1 MPTFQRLLA
10 IACLGICVLQR
21 AASTA
26 ADSLNGGSEDS
37 MRRFSAWGYYTK
49 SANRGWTSDMRLGSS
64 GSAGDGDDDELITI
78 LILVASLCGILFGVG
93 FIFLIYFTCAVA
105 VRRLRR
111 AVFGIDDDGI
121 SERMRRQLLSDD
133 DSRQSY
139 ELGRAFERQYPY
151 GSVST
156 QLTDEQQA
164 EIREKGVDAWEFVVD
179 LDVNAML
186 QSKTE
191 VLFMGGENCVQT
203 NLPLPKT
210 NSVYYFEVKIVEK
223 PADVNMWIG
232 LATKPYPAWR
242 MVGWNKY
249 SVGYCVNNGSVHQNN
264 PFKGTRVGEQLFV
277 GDIIGIGFQP
287 RSGVVWFTR
296 NGRRYKAIASGMLY
310 DVFPT
315 ISADGPCSFSANF
328 GQRGFVFIEANVK
341 RWGFGPI
348 EGSMQPPP
356 IYGAN
361 QNTILLEA
369 AVVSSDSDAEDDADT
384 ESAGAGSEAPNSI
397 AIDID
402 ANIAESSNNTSSRQS
417 PFVVVISDPNAAPS
431 SSSRRQHRRR
441 QQSKNRPP
449 LYQEDDPIAA
459 QLLEAG
465 STSLEPVVDYRNK
478 LADVLDPHDDPANGM
493 GTIPESSPESQS
505 PQS

>member
-10 IACLGICVLQR
+10 TACLGICVLQR
-21 AASTA
+21 ATGA
-26 ADSLNGGSEDS
+26 AAASLNDDSDS

-49 SANRGWTSDMRLGSS
+49 SASNGWASDMRLGS
-64 GSAGDGDDDELITI
+64 GSASDGDDDELITI
-78 LILVASLCGILFGVG
+78 LILVASFCGILFGAG

-121 SERMRRQLLSDD
+121 SERMRRHLLSDD
-133 DSRQSY
+133 ESRQSY

-223 PADVNMWIG
+223 PTDVNMWIG

-249 SVGYCVNNGSVHQNN
+249 SVGYCVNNGSIHQNN

-356 IYGAN
+356 VYGAD

-369 AVVSSDSDAEDDADT
+369 AVVSSDSDVEDDADIESTGT
-384 ESAGAGSEAPNSI
+384 ESGAPKSI

-402 ANIAESSNNTSSRQS
+402 SNIAESSNTASRPS
-417 PFVVVISDPNAAPS
+417 PFVVVISDPNAVS
-431 SSSRRQHRRR
+431 SNSSRRQHRRR
-441 QQSKNRPP
+441 QQPKHRPP
-449 LYQEDDPIAA
+449 QYQEDDPIAA

-478 LADVLDPHDDPANGM
+478 LTDALDSQAGPADGM
-493 GTIPESSPESQS
+493 STITESSSESQS
-505 PQS
+505 Q